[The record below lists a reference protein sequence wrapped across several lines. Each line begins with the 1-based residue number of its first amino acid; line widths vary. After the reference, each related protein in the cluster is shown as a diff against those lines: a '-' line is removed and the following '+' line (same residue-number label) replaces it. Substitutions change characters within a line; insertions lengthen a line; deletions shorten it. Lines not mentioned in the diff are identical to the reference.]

1 MLVLAGCLDPTAGGP
16 GGATHLTE
24 FMDGR
29 GRPGAS
35 GPVDGGGRRSVYL
48 EVRRNFP
55 DPFLSSF
62 DLPIPTSPVGRRN
75 RSNVP
80 GQALAMLNAPLV
92 HEMARLWGER
102 VAAEPGT
109 VAERASGMVER
120 AFARPAR
127 PDELERMVAFVQEDA
142 ASRGVPDA
150 PDAAA
155 FAGLAH
161 VLFNAK
167 EFLVLD

>member
-1 MLVLAGCLDPTAGGP
+1 
-16 GGATHLTE
+16 
-24 FMDGR
+24 
-29 GRPGAS
+29 
-35 GPVDGGGRRSVYL
+35 
-48 EVRRNFP
+48 
-55 DPFLSSF
+55 
-62 DLPIPTSPVGRRN
+62 
-75 RSNVP
+75 
-80 GQALAMLNAPLV
+80 
-92 HEMARLWGER
+92 
-102 VAAEPGT
+102 
-109 VAERASGMVER
+109 MVER